1 MSINGIIVLVAL
13 FVILIIGIIG
23 LVMLMT
29 PDKELEK
36 IRKEWQEERAKKNE
50 NTHHI

>member
-29 PDKELEK
+29 PDEVEKMRREEKRRGKEE
-36 IRKEWQEERAKKNE
+36 
-50 NTHHI
+50 

>member
-23 LVMLMT
+23 LVLLMT
-29 PDKELEK
+29 PDDVEK
-36 IRKEWQEERAKKNE
+36 MRRKDREE
-50 NTHHI
+50 T